1 MLQYGITL
9 VMNTDL
15 NFVPA
20 SDAAEKLGIPIESL
34 SRSILDFPYQT
45 VAMSRS
51 VC

>member
-9 VMNTDL
+9 IINTDL
-15 NFVPA
+15 DFLPA
-20 SDAAEKLGIPIESL
+20 SDAAEKLGITIKSL

-45 VAMSRS
+45 VAMSRF